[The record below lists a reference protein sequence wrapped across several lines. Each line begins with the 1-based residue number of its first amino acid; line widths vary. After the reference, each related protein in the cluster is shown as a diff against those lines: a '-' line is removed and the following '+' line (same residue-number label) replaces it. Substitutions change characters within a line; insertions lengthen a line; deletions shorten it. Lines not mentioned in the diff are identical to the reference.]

1 MEVMTEKEK
10 EIRDAPGVAPDG
22 TFTQKIGNTTFE
34 VSIFFN
40 KQSELTAE
48 ELVKRLI
55 RNKMEEGSF

>member
-22 TFTQKIGNTTFE
+22 TFTQKIGN
-34 VSIFFN
+34 